1 MGSEI
6 LWGSVLGQSTMRVGD
21 AVVDSVGAAD
31 GDGVGDTVRSV
42 VGAADVDGAEKSMGS
57 GVGAAS
63 RR

>member
-1 MGSEI
+1 MGLET
-6 LWGSVLGQSTMRVGD
+6 LCLMVLGQSTMRVGD